1 MMLTGSVVESVMRE
15 SDMASKRKNG
25 QRSGRQQQARD
36 YKAEYQ
42 RRKVHAAA
50 RGLSVSQARGH
61 PKANEAGIFQARR
74 NNNSD
79 RRLDIAVRELR
90 RKRSLD
96 KAAKEAKVSVER
108 LRRHLAQSGIAEQ
121 RGKRWVVREDV
132 PRWMPI
138 FSEGELEL
146 IKVKGRKASSP
157 VGRYMNAVKDFV
169 NSGDASHLAP
179 FKGRAITDTRGKVHR
194 FETDPNTLYELS
206 NDEVDPFEQYRIG

>member
-1 MMLTGSVVESVMRE
+1 
-15 SDMASKRKNG
+15 MASKR
-25 QRSGRQQQARD
+25 SGRGLRVRKRVRD

-42 RRKVHAAA
+42 RRKTRAAE

-61 PKANEAGIFQARR
+61 PKANEAGVFQTRR
-74 NNNSD
+74 NSQSD

-90 RKRSLD
+90 KKRSLE

-108 LRRHLAQSGIAEQ
+108 LRRHLAQSGVAEQ

-132 PRWMPI
+132 PRWMPM
-138 FSEGELEL
+138 FTEGSLEH

-157 VGRYMNAVKDFV
+157 IGRYMNAVKDFV
-169 NSGDASHLAP
+169 NSGDTSHLAP
-179 FKGRAITDTRGKVHR
+179 FKGRSVSDTRGKAHP

-206 NDEVDPFEQYRIG
+206 NDERDPFELYRIG